1 MKETVLV
8 LGASAKPERFSFMA
22 VRKLNAYGHKVVA
35 VGNRKGMID
44 STEIL
49 IEIPTKLTIDT
60 VSLYLNPMR
69 QEGYVNHLI
78 SLKPKRI
85 IFNPGTENQAFLL
98 LAQQNGIETV
108 QDCTLVMLSSGTF

>member
-1 MKETVLV
+1 
-8 LGASAKPERFSFMA
+8 MA
-22 VRKLNAYGHKVVA
+22 VRKLKAYGHQVVA

-60 VSLYLNPMR
+60 VSLYINPIR
-69 QEGYVNHLI
+69 QEGYVDHLI